1 MCSEIINNFGGEV
14 PSNKKDLLSLT
25 GVGEKCANIML
36 NFEFNTNSI
45 AVDTHVLRALKFFNI
60 VSSDATAEEASKIIN
75 KITPE
80 QYKKHAHERLIRFG
94 FQLKSKQ
101 KENPKYKEQI
111 FSEIFQWFFF
121 IHS

>member
-111 FSEIFQWFFF
+111 FSEIFQ
-121 IHS
+121 